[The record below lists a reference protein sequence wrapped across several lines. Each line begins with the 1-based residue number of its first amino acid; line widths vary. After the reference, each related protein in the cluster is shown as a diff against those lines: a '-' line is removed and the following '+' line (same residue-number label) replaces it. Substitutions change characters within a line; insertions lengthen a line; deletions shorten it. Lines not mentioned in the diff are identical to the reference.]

1 MGQRQPF
8 SAADD
13 TMWLSRLVGTLE
25 RAEQLHDEPCDK
37 ALLSAAMARLQ
48 RPAAT
53 VARPSGARRAELL
66 ELSF

>member
-1 MGQRQPF
+1 MGQGQPF
-8 SAADD
+8 TAADD
-13 TMWLSRLVGTLE
+13 TMWLSKLVGTFE

-53 VARPSGARRAELL
+53 VARLGGTRRVELL

>member
-13 TMWLSRLVGTLE
+13 TMWLSKLVGTFE

-37 ALLSAAMARLQ
+37 EFLAAAMARLQ
-48 RPAAT
+48 KPAASSRR
-53 VARPSGARRAELL
+53 AKGARSEVL

>member
-1 MGQRQPF
+1 
-8 SAADD
+8 
-13 TMWLSRLVGTLE
+13 MWLSKLVGTFE

-53 VARPSGARRAELL
+53 VARLGGTRRVELL